1 MIPIRDRYNHIEG
14 FTARALDED
23 ADCKYLN
30 SSDSELYHKSHSIF
44 GIESA
49 IRSAKKQGKLFLVEG
64 APDVM
69 KLQSLDISN
78 TIASLGGSWTVNQFQ
93 KLKDYRLQDCTLCFI
108 PDSDIPQEG
117 EELGAGFCNV
127 IRNGALAMQQGFTVS
142 VREIPNDLSVEQ
154 PKKIDPDEY
163 FSDKTDLNKLE
174 EREFLLWA
182 FEKKFD
188 KNGTTEEKQK
198 VIDETCNL
206 LLCIKD
212 EVVLERYITELAK
225 MDGNKTIWRQAYN
238 SAKKRQQERIS
249 EKNKE
254 GGIDMLRSFGFT
266 VRNGCYYGFNKN
278 GDEVQWSNFT
288 LKPLFHIKDDIRPI
302 RLFEICNT
310 DSQKEIIELDMEVF
324 TSAKSLR
331 KKLLGIGNYTW
342 LAGEEPLIQLQRYL
356 AKVTETAVEIK
367 QLGWQQQGFYCFCNG
382 AFEDNVW
389 HSVDSMGIVR
399 LKAGNYYLPAMSQ
412 IYKDSRELYVNERKF
427 CHLNQSDI
435 SLHDYF
441 AKIIDVFGDNA
452 IITLCFY
459 LATLFR
465 DFIKPQVRFFPLLN
479 VFGPKGSG
487 KTELA
492 ETIMTFFTT
501 DNEPLNIETATIPA
515 LSDSV
520 ASVSNANVHIDE
532 FKNGIDIKKIEMLK
546 DYWGGYGRCKMN
558 MDKDKKREQAR
569 VDCGIIL
576 TGQEMPTID
585 IALFTRLI
593 FLTCE
598 KQHHSQEE
606 CEGFADLLHYR
617 QMGATHITLQI
628 LSLREQF
635 KANFASAMKKAEA
648 DVRSRLGKQKPADR
662 IKNNWTVLLSVF
674 LSLDGLLDFP
684 FQYEHLLEL
693 CVSGIIRQDKLC
705 AKTDE
710 LSRLWDII
718 SSAHQKGIF
727 VYEQNYVI
735 RVKSRIKVT
744 KDKGR
749 EELTFDPPRRILMV
763 RKDSMLNTYRQL
775 GKQMDE
781 KLLPSESILHY
792 LQNTPEYFGRA
803 VSPERFKSF
812 NSNGQP
818 IQELVTDN
826 GNSKL
831 VTKYQQD
838 RPLCFDYTMVSENYG
853 ISLESF
859 IGEQEED
866 KPEVQQQD
874 LPF

>member
-1 MIPIRDRYNHIEG
+1 
-14 FTARALDED
+14 
-23 ADCKYLN
+23 
-30 SSDSELYHKSHSIF
+30 
-44 GIESA
+44 
-49 IRSAKKQGKLFLVEG
+49 
-64 APDVM
+64 
-69 KLQSLDISN
+69 
-78 TIASLGGSWTVNQFQ
+78 
-93 KLKDYRLQDCTLCFI
+93 
-108 PDSDIPQEG
+108 
-117 EELGAGFCNV
+117 
-127 IRNGALAMQQGFTVS
+127 MQQGFTVS

-212 EVVLERYITELAK
+212 EAVLERYITELAK

-238 SAKKRQQERIS
+238 AAKMRQQKRLS

-606 CEGFADLLHYR
+606 RDRFTDLLHYR

-628 LSLREQF
+628 LSFREQF
-635 KANFASAMKKAEA
+635 KANFSNAMKKAEA

-662 IKNNWTVLLSVF
+662 IGNNWTVLLSAF

-684 FQYEHLLEL
+684 FQYEQLLEL
-693 CVSGIIRQDKLC
+693 CVSGIIRQDRLC

-735 RVKSRIKVT
+735 RVKSGIKVT

-749 EELTFDPPRRILMV
+749 EELAFDPPRRVLMV

-818 IQELVTDN
+818 IQELIIDS

-838 RPLCFDYTMVSENYG
+838 RPLCFDYALVSEKYG
-853 ISLESF
+853 ISLETF
-859 IGEQEED
+859 TGEQEED
-866 KPEVQQQD
+866 KSETQQQD